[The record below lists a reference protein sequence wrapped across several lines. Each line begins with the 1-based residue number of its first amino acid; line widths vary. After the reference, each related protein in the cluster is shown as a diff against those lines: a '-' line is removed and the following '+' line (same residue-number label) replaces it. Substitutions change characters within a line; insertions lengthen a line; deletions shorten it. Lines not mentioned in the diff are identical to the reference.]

1 MATSAKVTTGS
12 EKSDRG
18 GGLHQAR
25 DAKGVAVTPTPVV
38 NDAPVGPSG
47 FALASNP
54 EPSTPIKPTKN
65 QRVSG
70 YERDPDDW
78 YCEPTWAVE
87 LLFQNID
94 FDEQTIWDPA
104 CGGGNIPRV
113 AAEYGFD
120 TLGTDKVDRGFEGV
134 RIADFLTTEFV
145 DCELPPRLS
154 VVTNPPYKLTEQF
167 IRRAMTLVD
176 HRIAVLVP
184 VSFMASKARFELFTE
199 TPPSDVLILCKR
211 PSMPPGHKI
220 AAMGDK
226 AFKGGMVD
234 FCWIVWTRPHDRETR
249 VRWVL

>member
-1 MATSAKVTTGS
+1 MSVAAKVTTGS
-12 EKSDRG
+12 EKPDRG
-18 GGLHQAR
+18 GRLRQVQ
-25 DAKGVAVTPTPVV
+25 DAKGIGVHTTPVV
-38 NDAPVGPSG
+38 NGSPVGAS
-47 FALASNP
+47 ALALGSNP
-54 EPSTPIKPTKN
+54 APSTPIKPTQN

-78 YCEPTWAVE
+78 YCEPAWAVE

-94 FDEQTIWDPA
+94 FDEQSIWDPA

-120 TLGTDKVDRGFEGV
+120 TLGTDKVDRGCGA
-134 RIADFLTTEFV
+134 RLLDFIDCCCIGEF
-145 DCELPPRLS
+145 DLPPRLS
-154 VVTNPPYKLTEQF
+154 IVTNPPYKLTEQF

-199 TPPSDVLILCKR
+199 TPPSDVLILCRR

-234 FCWIVWTRPHDRETR
+234 FCWIVWSRPHDRECR